1 MRDIIMKNITSLK
14 TLFLV
19 MIASNSF
26 AMGTVAETNMEKRL
40 AENPI
45 VYKPSGTYNAHIN
58 KRTSLGEY
66 IPLNKGS
73 VKATKE
79 KSTPLPVNYHAVMN
93 KRLQLSENYP
103 R

>member
-1 MRDIIMKNITSLK
+1 MKNITSLK
-14 TLFLV
+14 TLLLV
-19 MIASNSF
+19 IVASNSF

-45 VYKPSGTYNAHIN
+45 QLKPSGTYNAHIN

-66 IPLNKGS
+66 IPLKKRS
-73 VKATKE
+73 VEATKT
-79 KSTPLPVNYHAVMN
+79 KSTALPVNYRAVKN